1 MANHVGYEFLREAL
15 GTGAF
20 PLARPAAVF
29 AVTKV
34 TPMGDYL
41 QVPAHVAPAGEDPLE
56 HLLFALKHEGLEMQ
70 AAVLALKKIEGAR
83 VAQAFAASPSSQ
95 YLRLAAYLWELANQR
110 ELEGLP
116 PPQGGYVPLF
126 EPEDFITSK
135 ITTKIP
141 RWRVEFNGIGSPDF
155 CPTVRKTEE
164 LKRLLD
170 MHTLD
175 AAADFINELPETVL
189 DRAMRWAYLS
199 ETRGSYEI
207 EREMPTESK
216 EQAFAALLAQAH
228 EPHPITEEY
237 LVGLQQ
243 LAVTNPVLKAFE
255 FRAQQNWLRNSL
267 PGVLGVS
274 YVPPPAQQMQSIMH
288 ALMAMA
294 NEALSHDET
303 GPKNGIDPIIMG
315 AILSTAFVYAHPFM
329 DGNGRLSR
337 FLFHRMVCAG
347 GKLPNGMVL
356 PISVAMK
363 RNEKEYLQMLQSFS
377 KPAREAW
384 EVMWIDGD
392 QFDFTFKG
400 PPEIYQYWDA
410 TKAVEFGLRMGQ
422 EALDKDLRAE
432 GDYLARYDQLHA
444 AVNAAVDMGS
454 NDLALLVQMA
464 IQNGGV
470 IPNNRIK
477 RYVAKGHPLGLLH
490 GAQTAI
496 AAVYEEEA
504 AALRQNRLDA
514 LPGLQGAAGPAHT
527 FWEIATDAIDDA
539 DHPVDVEWPGVHARV
554 AQECFAQHGLG
565 VEEVI
570 QAINT
575 HSPGAVTPAGQAAT
589 RLTVRRL
596 WDDLQQ
602 RAELRRDR
610 ADRM

>member
-329 DGNGRLSR
+329 DGNG
-337 FLFHRMVCAG
+337 
-347 GKLPNGMVL
+347 
-356 PISVAMK
+356 
-363 RNEKEYLQMLQSFS
+363 
-377 KPAREAW
+377 
-384 EVMWIDGD
+384 
-392 QFDFTFKG
+392 
-400 PPEIYQYWDA
+400 
-410 TKAVEFGLRMGQ
+410 
-422 EALDKDLRAE
+422 LRAE